1 MTRIGLVG
9 CVKGKAATPAP
20 ASELYTSAL
29 FKGRRAYV
37 EQTCDAWYVL
47 SAKHG
52 LVEPDRILEPYEQ
65 TLKCVSRQERR
76 AWSAR
81 VVQDLLQ
88 RVGSLNGIVVE
99 IHAGNEYRAYG
110 LVEGL
115 IAEGA
120 TVEVPASG
128 LPFGKQLAFYK
139 RAHRRTRR

>member
-29 FKGRRAYV
+29 FQGRRAYV
-37 EQTCDAWYVL
+37 ERTCDAWYVL

-52 LVEPDRILEPYEQ
+52 LVKPDRILKPYEQ
-65 TLKCVSRQERR
+65 TLKSASPDERR
-76 AWSAR
+76 DWSRR
-81 VVQDLLQ
+81 VVQDLQQ
-88 RVGSLNGIVVE
+88 RVGPLNGIAAE
-99 IHAGNEYRAYG
+99 IHAGNEYRACG

-120 TVEVPASG
+120 TVEVPATG

-139 RAHRRTRR
+139 RAHRKTRR